1 MANISAQLV
10 KELRERT
17 GAGFM
22 DCKKALVAANGDIE
36 LAIDNMRKNGAVK
49 AAKKSGR
56 ITAEGVIAGK
66 ADAGR
71 AVIVEVNCET
81 DFVATS
87 DDFKNFVNQ
96 VVDVAFAADT
106 DDVEKVKSAKLADG
120 TTVQDALTALIAKL
134 GENMNVR
141 RVAVMHGDNLGFYI
155 HSNKRIGVLCSLEGG
170 NADIAKD
177 ISMHIAALHPQF
189 LRPSDVS
196 AEGLEKERQIQ
207 TELELKET
215 AELPEGKRKPE
226 AIIHKIIDGRMSK
239 FSGEVSLYG
248 QVFVKD
254 SKQKVSA
261 FLQANKA
268 EVTSFIRFEVGE
280 GIEKNTVD
288 FAEEVKAQMA
298 AAQK

>member
-1 MANISAQLV
+1 M
-10 KELRERT
+10 
-17 GAGFM
+17 
-22 DCKKALVAANGDIE
+22 
-36 LAIDNMRKNGAVK
+36 
-49 AAKKSGR
+49 
-56 ITAEGVIAGK
+56 
-66 ADAGR
+66 
-71 AVIVEVNCET
+71 
-81 DFVATS
+81 
-87 DDFKNFVNQ
+87 
-96 VVDVAFAADT
+96 
-106 DDVEKVKSAKLADG
+106 
-120 TTVQDALTALIAKL
+120 QDALTALIAKL

-141 RVAVMHGDNLGFYI
+141 RVAVLHGDNLGFYI

-170 NADIAKD
+170 NADVAKD
-177 ISMHIAALHPQF
+177 ISMHIAA
-189 LRPSDVS
+189 
-196 AEGLEKERQIQ
+196 LEKERQIQ
-207 TELELKET
+207 TELELKQN
-215 AELPEGKRKPE
+215 AELPEDKRKPE

-268 EVTSFIRFEVGE
+268 EVTTFIRFEVGE

>member
-106 DDVEKVKSAKLADG
+106 DDVEKVKAAKLADG

-141 RVAVMHGDNLGFYI
+141 RVAVLHGDNLGFYI

-170 NADIAKD
+170 NADVAKD

-196 AEGLEKERQIQ
+196 AEVLEKERQIQ
-207 TELELKET
+207 TELELKQN
-215 AELPEGKRKPE
+215 AELP
-226 AIIHKIIDGRMSK
+226 
-239 FSGEVSLYG
+239 
-248 QVFVKD
+248 
-254 SKQKVSA
+254 
-261 FLQANKA
+261 
-268 EVTSFIRFEVGE
+268 IRFEVGE